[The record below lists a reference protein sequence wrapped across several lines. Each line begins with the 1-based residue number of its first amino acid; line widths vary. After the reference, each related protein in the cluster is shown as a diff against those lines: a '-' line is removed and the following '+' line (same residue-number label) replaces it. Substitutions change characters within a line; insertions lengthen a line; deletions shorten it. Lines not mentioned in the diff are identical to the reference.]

1 MCEAQCTIS
10 MYSNAAF
17 SKTDLKSR
25 IEGGVVVGKAL
36 RVGQQA
42 VATAGFAKA
51 GLVQVADAVET
62 GLLDGC
68 RSLVAD
74 GQHLRRSVDVRIKSL
89 SDRAERLSQGQPTAM

>member
-1 MCEAQCTIS
+1 
-10 MYSNAAF
+10 MYSDAAF

-42 VATAGFAKA
+42 VAAA
-51 GLVQVADAVET
+51 GLVEAGFVHVADAIET
-62 GLLDGC
+62 VLLDGC

-74 GQHLRRSVDVRIKSL
+74 GQHLRRCVDVRIKSL
-89 SDRAERLSQGQPTAM
+89 SDRA